1 MRSFLKPF
9 SRWSARILKHADSPM
24 ARGGLYMFSFLES
37 IIIPLPTDPILMGCV
52 IAARHKWLSI
62 CLFTALASVAG
73 GAVGWILGAYLA
85 PFVSDMLQLLP
96 HQIASEEKF
105 TSVSEAFNSIG
116 IILVLSGPLTPLPYK
131 VIAISAGLFGFG
143 FSSLLTLLSNWT
155 FHSLLSCRRDG
166 SALSKPAYCHHLR
179 QYFTSP
185 YWCWYVY
192 SPPHVGG

>member
-1 MRSFLKPF
+1 MRSMLKPF
-9 SRWSARILKHADSPM
+9 SKWSTRILKHADSPM

-96 HQIASEEKF
+96 HQIASEDKF

-116 IILVLSGPLTPLPYK
+116 IILVLIGAFTPLPYK

-143 FSSLLTLLSNWT
+143 FLPFLL
-155 FHSLLSCRRDG
+155 F
-166 SALSKPAYCHHLR
+166 SAIGRSIRFCL
-179 QYFTSP
+179 
-185 YWCWYVY
+185 
-192 SPPHVGG
+192 VGGMAAHYQSPQIAITCGSILLLLIGAGMFILHLM

>member
-116 IILVLSGPLTPLPYK
+116 IILVLIGAFTPLPYK

-143 FSSLLTLLSNWT
+143 FLPFLL
-155 FHSLLSCRRDG
+155 F
-166 SALSKPAYCHHLR
+166 SAIGRSIRFCL
-179 QYFTSP
+179 
-185 YWCWYVY
+185 
-192 SPPHVGG
+192 VGGMAAHYQSPHIAITCGSILLLLIGAGMFILHLM